1 MLRVDGE
8 WSTGFTGK
16 DEEKRTGYTGT
27 DRGRDGCAGRES
39 EDGEETRQE
48 QNMGEKSESLTGICL

>member
-27 DRGRDGCAGRES
+27 DGGGTGVLGERVKMV
-39 EDGEETRQE
+39 EETRQE
-48 QNMGEKSESLTGICL
+48 PNM